1 MYSIKNL
8 CLIAYGKFNK
18 TVTCWAEKIP
28 YINQGWTVWQAKEEV
43 LSGLSFRDAA
53 RVSFW
58 EFRTIFCIV
67 LLKSLYITL
76 ARVTFKLWSK

>member
-18 TVTCWAEKIP
+18 TVTCWTEKIP
-28 YINQGWTVWQAKEEV
+28 YIKQGWTVWEANEAV
-43 LSGLSFRDAA
+43 LSGLSFRDAV

-58 EFRTIFCIV
+58 EFRTYFLHCFVKNLIYH
-67 LLKSLYITL
+67 S
-76 ARVTFKLWSK
+76 S